1 MGRKSGN
8 MVAVLERLDELATLV
23 AELTKALEDSQEEN
37 RKLRDQL
44 EAAQRASARQAAPF
58 RRREAKKKDDDDK
71 KPPGRKVGHKGT
83 ARKKPDQIDH
93 EHEIRLDAC
102 PDCGGVIHDVE
113 KIVQYIEEI
122 PPIRPVAHRVVT
134 YQGRC
139 DRCGEVRSTH
149 PLQTSRRPG
158 VQLGPR
164 ASALAGGLNKDFNL
178 TMRKTCRVLKN
189 LLGLSLS
196 PGGLSQMAD
205 RLADRASGQYD
216 RLIETIRG
224 SPACNADETSW
235 WVGGPGWWLWTF
247 TTPSATVYRVEESRA
262 SKIVEE
268 TLGDDYQ
275 GVLGS
280 DCLSSYNPID
290 CRKHK
295 CIAHHLK
302 AIKEAQSLPDSGQ
315 SPYLRQWKI
324 LFKSVVVFHR
334 MAVRQEIDAATLADK
349 RRHFEAWVDK
359 LLTKPVGRCGEAKIR
374 NRLAKQRPH
383 LLTCLYDLHANPTNN
398 AAERSLRPA
407 VIARK
412 LSCGNKTLRGKR
424 TWEIL
429 ASLAQ
434 SLSQQ
439 GRDFIAHLAGH
450 AKINAP
456 AR

>member
-1 MGRKSGN
+1 MGRNPRN
-8 MVAVLERLDELATLV
+8 MTAVLKRLDALTTLV
-23 AELTKALEDSQEEN
+23 AELTKALDASREEN
-37 RKLRDQL
+37 RKLREQL

-71 KPPGRKVGHKGT
+71 KRPGRKVGHEGT
-83 ARKKPDQIDH
+83 ARKKPEQIDQ
-93 EHEIRLDAC
+93 EHEVRLDVC
-102 PDCGGVIHDVE
+102 PDCGGAIHDVE

-164 ASALAGGLNKDFNL
+164 AAALAVGLNKQFNL
-178 TMRKTCRVLKN
+178 TMRKTCRVLKD
-189 LLGLSLS
+189 LFGLSLS
-196 PGGLSQMAD
+196 PGGLSQLAD
-205 RLADRASGQYD
+205 RLADRVRGQYD
-216 RLIETIRG
+216 QLIETIRG

-247 TTPSATVYRVEESRA
+247 TTPSATVYRVEDNRS
-262 SKIVEE
+262 SKIVED
-268 TLGDDYQ
+268 TLGDGYR

-302 AIKEAQSLPDSGQ
+302 AIKEAESLPDSGE
-315 SPYLRQWKI
+315 SAYLRQWKI
-324 LFKSVVVFHR
+324 LLKSVVMFHR
-334 MAVRQEIDAATLADK
+334 MAVRQEINETTLADK
-349 RRHFEAWVDK
+349 RRHFEKWVDK
-359 LLTKPVGRCGEAKIR
+359 LLATPAGRCGEAKIQ
-374 NRLAKQRPH
+374 NRLAKQRSH
-383 LLTCLYDLHANPTNN
+383 LLTCLYDLHADPTNN
-398 AAERSLRPA
+398 AAERALRPA

-412 LSCGNKTLRGKR
+412 LSCGNKTERGKR

-429 ASLAQ
+429 ASLAR
-434 SLSQQ
+434 SLHQQ
-439 GRDFIAHLAGH
+439 GRDFIDHLATH
-450 AKINAP
+450 AKLNAP
-456 AR
+456 AN